1 MITRQELEG
10 QWNEVKGKIQKRWGD
25 LTDDELQRV
34 KGNTNELVGVIQQRT
49 GESRRAVEEFLSEA
63 IHHGESMA
71 QHAMDSARV
80 YADQAATVAKQ
91 KYDETAAQ
99 VSAGVD
105 QAQQMVRQKP
115 MESVAVAFGAGLI
128 AGIVAGVILKSS
140 R

>member
-34 KGNTNELVGVIQQRT
+34 KGNASELVGVIQQRT
-49 GESRRAVEEFLSEA
+49 GESRRAVEDFLNEA

-71 QHAMDSARV
+71 RQAMDTARD
-80 YADQAATVAKQ
+80 YADQAAVAARQ
-91 KYDETAAQ
+91 KYDAAAAQ
-99 VSAGVD
+99 FSTGMD
-105 QAQQMVRQKP
+105 QAQQMVRRNP

-128 AGIVAGVILKSS
+128 AGVVAGVILKS

>member
-34 KGNTNELVGVIQQRT
+34 RGNANELVGVIQQRT
-49 GESRRAVEEFLSEA
+49 GETRRAVEDFLDQA
-63 IHHGESMA
+63 IQQGESVA
-71 QHAMDSARV
+71 RQAMDSAHV
-80 YADQAATVAKQ
+80 YAEQAADMARQ
-91 KYDETAAQ
+91 KYDEAAAQ
-99 VSAGVD
+99 FSAGVD
-105 QAQQMVRQKP
+105 QAQQMVRRNP

-128 AGIVAGVILKSS
+128 AGIVTGVILKN